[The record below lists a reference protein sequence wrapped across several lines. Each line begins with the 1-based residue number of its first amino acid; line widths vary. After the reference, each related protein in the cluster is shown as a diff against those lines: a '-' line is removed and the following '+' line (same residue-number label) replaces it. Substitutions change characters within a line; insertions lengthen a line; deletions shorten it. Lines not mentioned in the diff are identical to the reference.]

1 VSKHDSHFANYFS
14 LVLGLLIAIAI
25 VLFAF
30 ARVVGNST
38 QGAQVRAEALQLA
51 SVHDRTKPFAR
62 VAIAGE
68 DNAALAIVEKASA
81 TTTES
86 APGLPVPQSAED
98 LYNSACSA
106 CHGQGIGGAPRFGD
120 KAAWAPRIAKGMD
133 TLHKHALEGF
143 TGQTG
148 LMPPKGGRVDLPD
161 DLVRQGVDYMVE
173 HSR

>member
-14 LVLGLLIAIAI
+14 LVLGLLITIAI

-38 QGAQVRAEALQLA
+38 QGAQVKAEALQLA
-51 SVHDRTKPFAR
+51 SVHDRTRPFAR

-81 TTTES
+81 TTTEA
-86 APGLPVPQSAED
+86 APGLPTPQSAED

-143 TGQTG
+143 QGQTG
-148 LMPPKGGRVDLPD
+148 FMPPKGGRVDLAD
-161 DLVRQGVDYMVE
+161 DLVMQGVDYMVE
-173 HSR
+173 HAR